1 MKLLV
6 VEDSK
11 MIRDRLSELMLDVDN
26 IGAIAEAGSVKTAL
40 WMFRDVRPDLVL
52 LDMHLP
58 DGNGIEVLQA
68 IREECPETRVLVM
81 TRFPE
86 YRKRC
91 LELKADGFFD
101 KSGDMETLIA
111 EIRRLTAPGR
121 RTDQGKTNQEGGT

>member
-1 MKLLV
+1 
-6 VEDSK
+6 
-11 MIRDRLSELMLDVDN
+11 MIRDRIGELMLDVEN

-40 WMFRDVRPDLVL
+40 WMFRDIRPDLVL

-58 DGNGIEVLQA
+58 DGDGIEVLRA
-68 IREECPETRVLVM
+68 IRDELPETRVLVM

-101 KSGDMETLIA
+101 KSVDMERLIV
-111 EIRRLTAPGR
+111 EIRRLASAHRQPDR
-121 RTDQGKTNQEGGT
+121 PDAGKESGK

>member
-1 MKLLV
+1 
-6 VEDSK
+6 
-11 MIRDRLSELMLDVDN
+11 MIRDRIGELMLDVEN

-40 WMFRDVRPDLVL
+40 WMFRDIRPDLVV

-58 DGNGIEVLQA
+58 DGDGIEILRA
-68 IREECPETRVLVM
+68 IREELPETRVLVM

-101 KSGDMETLIA
+101 KSGDMERLIG
-111 EIRRLTAPGR
+111 EIRRLASAHRQP
-121 RTDQGKTNQEGGT
+121 DQPDADKESGK